1 MSNMAQKVDAPKNQ
15 SNDAR
20 NQQVVFAAAGNP
32 QLGNLET
39 PVNSSG
45 LIKWFIG
52 NLPAYRPDLTPFR
65 RGLEVGMAHGYLLF
79 GPFAKLGPL
88 RNAPSGNLAGL
99 LSTIGLVVI
108 LTACLSMYA
117 NSNPYQ
123 PVATVTV
130 PSPPSAFNT
139 TEGWNNFA
147 SAFLIGGIGGGV
159 TAYFLTSNLGFI
171 QGLFG

>member
-1 MSNMAQKVDAPKNQ
+1 MAQAADASKNN
-15 SNDAR
+15 SNDPR
-20 NQQVVFAAAGNP
+20 NQEVVFAAAGNP

-39 PVNSSG
+39 PINSSG

-65 RGLEVGMAHGYLLF
+65 RGLEVGMAHGYFLF

-88 RNAPSGNLAGL
+88 RNAPPANLAGL

-108 LTACLSMYA
+108 LTACLSLYA
-117 NSNPYQ
+117 NSNPPK

-130 PSPPSAFNT
+130 PNPPSAFNT
-139 TEGWNNFA
+139 TEGWNNFG
-147 SAFLIGGIGGGV
+147 SAFLIGGIGGAI
-159 TAYFLTSNLGFI
+159 TAYFLTSNLPFL
-171 QGLFG
+171 QGLAG

>member
-1 MSNMAQKVDAPKNQ
+1 MAQAADASKNN
-15 SNDAR
+15 SSDPR
-20 NQQVVFAAAGNP
+20 NQEVVFAAAGNP

-39 PVNSSG
+39 PINSSG

-65 RGLEVGMAHGYLLF
+65 RGLEVGMAHGYFLF

-88 RNAPSGNLAGL
+88 RNAPPANLAGL

-108 LTACLSMYA
+108 LTACLSLYA
-117 NSNPYQ
+117 NSNPPK

-130 PSPPSAFNT
+130 PNPPSAFNT
-139 TEGWNNFA
+139 TEGWNNFG
-147 SAFLIGGIGGGV
+147 SAFLIGGIGGAI
-159 TAYFLTSNLGFI
+159 TAYFLTSNLPFI
-171 QGLFG
+171 QGLAG

>member
-1 MSNMAQKVDAPKNQ
+1 MSNMAQKADLSKNN
-15 SNDAR
+15 SSDSR
-20 NQQVVFAAAGNP
+20 NREVVFAAEGNP

-39 PVNSSG
+39 PINSSA
-45 LIKWFIG
+45 LTKWFIR
-52 NLPAYRPDLTPFR
+52 NLPAYRPELTPFR

-79 GPFAKLGPL
+79 GPFARLGPL

-117 NSNPYQ
+117 NSSPYK

-130 PSPPSAFNT
+130 PNPPSAFNT
-139 TEGWNNFA
+139 SEGWNNFA

-159 TAYFLTSNLGFI
+159 TAYFLTSNLAFI

>member
-1 MSNMAQKVDAPKNQ
+1 MSNMAQKADSSK
-15 SNDAR
+15 SNSSDPR
-20 NQQVVFAAAGNP
+20 NQEVVFAAEGNP

-39 PVNSSG
+39 PINSSA
-45 LIKWFIG
+45 LTKWFIR
-52 NLPAYRPDLTPFR
+52 NLPAYRADLTPFR

-117 NSNPYQ
+117 NSNPYK

-130 PSPPSAFNT
+130 PNPPSAFNT